1 MKKLL
6 LLVLL
11 TAAVVGGVLY
21 ALDFGGSDRE
31 EEYFIKADKYYDEG
45 RYQKAAAAYLRYLEE
60 YPKGESRDEA
70 LFMLGRVL
78 YYAVEKKSDAV
89 RYLGTLV
96 NQYPTS
102 EYAFEAR
109 QILAGAF
116 RDEAKD
122 YGRAILEY
130 KWLIAQKPNN
140 PKAPYFQ
147 FQIARCYLLA
157 QEPKQAILE
166 FGRFIERYPNSDYID
181 RAYDELGSA
190 HLVLGRADQALFIF
204 RTMLERFPDTEYET
218 AVEFK
223 IGNALEELYRFKEA
237 LNVYEGLIDRYDNRQ
252 AVEIRIA
259 GVKKRQKERLGGVKD
274 VDYSYRPEAT
284 DETLRNY
291 DKNKSKG
298 EKAKPADIKGLKTK
312 ERKAE

>member
-6 LLVLL
+6 LLILL
-11 TAAVVGGVLY
+11 STVIAGAALY
-21 ALDFGGSDRE
+21 AVDYGEGNRE
-31 EEYFIKADKYYDEG
+31 ETYFIKADQYYEEG
-45 RYQKAAAAYLRYLEE
+45 RFEKSAEVYQEYLNKF
-60 YPKGESRDEA
+60 PKGNSRDEA

-78 YYAVEKKSDAV
+78 YYTLDKKAEAV
-89 RYLGTLV
+89 RHLGVLV
-96 NQYPTS
+96 NEHPAS
-102 EYAFEAR
+102 DFAFQAR

-130 KWLIAQKPNN
+130 KWLIAQKPDH
-140 PKAPYFQ
+140 PKTPYFQ

-157 QEPKQAILE
+157 QDLKQAILE
-166 FGRFIERYPNSDYID
+166 FGRFIEKYPDSEYIE
-181 RAYDELGSA
+181 RAYDELASA

-237 LNVYEGLIDRYDNRQ
+237 LKMYESLLDRYENRQ

-274 VDYSYRPEAT
+274 VDYNYRPSAN
-284 DETLRNY
+284 DETLRNF
-291 DKNKSKG
+291 KEKKKKG
-298 EKAKPADIKGLKTK
+298 QTSSTDIKGLTTK